1 LRSLGMVPPSS
12 LTLSSP
18 LFLSSTFLEKYN
30 ELVLTSARQ
39 VVLFHRE
46 VNAAHSRGPAMSTTF
61 TATET
66 FDLDLLRELIHD
78 DYLPELDSK
87 WPALSD
93 WMKSRSEPSLVSPV
107 GRNFSSPPVSNPVS
121 HSGVSQMSNLM
132 LHSGGKVAT
141 LDEVRNVPTP
151 AAVGRWHPTSHAT
164 VLDSVRETLTGAGYI
179 VRAEK
184 YALARNDQRFF
195 GILDLATP
203 LVLGVSLSVGVR
215 NSTDKS
221 FPLGFAAGS
230 RVFVCDNLAF
240 SAELM
245 VRRKHTVNGLRAF
258 GAAIGQAVASL
269 GSFKDAEA
277 GRIRRLSEMEVSP
290 AAASHFILTAYRRGI
305 INSHQID
312 PVVQEW
318 ETPRHQDFMPRTAWS
333 LFNAFTE
340 VIRNRA
346 ISSPQTFVASTIR
359 LNGLM
364 LPAAME
370 QQSIPI
376 LAA

>member
-1 LRSLGMVPPSS
+1 V
-12 LTLSSP
+12 
-18 LFLSSTFLEKYN
+18 
-30 ELVLTSARQ
+30 
-39 VVLFHRE
+39 
-46 VNAAHSRGPAMSTTF
+46 
-61 TATET
+61 
-66 FDLDLLRELIHD
+66 
-78 DYLPELDSK
+78 
-87 WPALSD
+87 
-93 WMKSRSEPSLVSPV
+93 
-107 GRNFSSPPVSNPVS
+107 
-121 HSGVSQMSNLM
+121 SNLM

-151 AAVGRWHPTSHAT
+151 AAVGRWHPTSHTT

-203 LVLGVSLSVGVR
+203 LVQGVSLSVGVR

-245 VRRKHTVNGLRAF
+245 VRRKHTLNGMKAF
-258 GAAIGQAVASL
+258 GLAIGQAVASL
-269 GSFKDAEA
+269 STFKELEA
-277 GRIRRLSEMEVSP
+277 ARIQRLSEMELTP
-290 AAASHFILTAYRRGI
+290 ASASHLILTAYRRGI
-305 INSHQID
+305 INSQQIAD
-312 PVVQEW
+312 VCKEW
-318 ETPRHQDFMPRTAWS
+318 ETPRHDDFKPRSAWS

-340 VIRNRA
+340 ILRNRA
-346 ISSPQTFVASTIR
+346 ISSPQTFVATTIR

-364 LPAAME
+364 LPEAKPMNAEPVIAA
-370 QQSIPI
+370 
-376 LAA
+376 